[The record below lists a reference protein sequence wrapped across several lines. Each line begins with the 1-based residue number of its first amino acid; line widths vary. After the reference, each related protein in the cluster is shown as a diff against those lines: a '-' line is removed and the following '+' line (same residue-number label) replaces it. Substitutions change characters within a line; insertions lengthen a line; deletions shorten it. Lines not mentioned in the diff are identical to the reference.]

1 MDFPIQTSIFLWFSY
16 GFPMV
21 FLWIFQPDTGGY
33 PTHHRT
39 RALPPR
45 RQHVE
50 PATVCHAQL
59 KVLHAKLIGLEPVEA
74 LVEPQKSN
82 VFVYIYTV

>member
-1 MDFPIQTSIFLWFSY
+1 
-16 GFPMV
+16 MV

-82 VFVYIYTV
+82 VFVYIYIYTV